1 MSSNKNHRLVFAS
14 DGSHK
19 NLCKTC
25 GLNPCKCRRGRSV
38 ASAIVPSEVLIKI
51 RLEKKGRGGKSV
63 SVLFNFPHNP
73 DYFTKLAKKL
83 KAVCGTGG
91 TFKRCDKEDQVEL
104 QGDHRE
110 KIKTHLEKLG
120 FQVKLAGG

>member
-1 MSSNKNHRLVFAS
+1 MGQNRNLRLVYSS

-19 NLCKTC
+19 NICKKC
-25 GLNPCKCRRGRSV
+25 DELPCICKKVVSIDPSQIV
-38 ASAIVPSEVLIKI
+38 AKI
-51 RLEKKGRGGKSV
+51 RLESKGRGGKSV
-63 SVLFNFPHNP
+63 SVIFNLPHNP

-83 KAVCGTGG
+83 KAQCGSGG
-91 TFKRCDKEDQVEL
+91 TFKEDQIEI

-110 KIKTHLEKLG
+110 KIKAFLIKEG